1 MKKRILSGILCLMFL
16 ISGCSDKSKKE
27 NSNLENNLKGNITIW
42 STEKHYAFLKSSS
55 EKFQTK
61 YPEVKI
67 NLQQKT
73 TEEVNNDFLEGY
85 LKAEE
90 KPDIIAI
97 KSNFISLYSE
107 DKELF
112 EPLNNIINTYEKNFY
127 KGRIDEIKKD
137 NQYFGFP
144 MDSNP
149 AALLYRKDILN
160 AAGIYPEDINTWNR
174 FIEGGEKLKASSKGQ
189 KKMLGISSK
198 DYDEI
203 IALLANEL
211 SMETYF
217 KESNMTS
224 TISKY
229 EKILNVLKKLSE
241 SSNIAVFQSEE
252 ELLKS
257 FTEGN
262 IAFIIGFPEY
272 IPKLTSEKS
281 NYGIKQLPSFEPGGN
296 NNAQLPAYNL
306 ALLKTSENKEV
317 SQKFI
322 EFALTDS
329 EALVESMLKYGNLPA
344 YIPAFSNRAFDNK
357 IDYFS
362 NERVY
367 SIFEL
372 SYKNSPN
379 IKYNSYTKDIED
391 IFSNSVGNLL
401 KGESTESVLNKLMKD
416 INELAIKRQP

>member
-1 MKKRILSGILCLMFL
+1 MKKKILSGILCLMFL
-16 ISGCSDKSKKE
+16 VSGCSDKTKKE
-27 NSNLENNLKGNITIW
+27 NSDLDNKLKGNITIW

-73 TEEVNNDFLEGY
+73 TEEVNNNFLEGY

-90 KPDIIAI
+90 KPDVITI

-112 EPLNNIINTYEKNFY
+112 EPLNNIISPYEKNFY
-127 KGRIDEIKKD
+127 KGRLDEVKKD
-137 NQYFGFP
+137 SQYVAFP

-149 AALLYRKDILN
+149 AALLYRRDILD
-160 AAGIYPEDINTWNR
+160 AAEIYPEDINTWNR
-174 FIEGGEKLKASSKGQ
+174 FIEGGEKLKASFKGQ

-198 DYDEI
+198 NYNEVV
-203 IALLANEL
+203 ALLANEL

-241 SSNIAVFQSEE
+241 SSNIAIFQSEE

-262 IAFIIGFPEY
+262 IGFIVGYPEY
-272 IPKLTSEKS
+272 IPKLVSEKP

-306 ALLKTSENKEV
+306 ALLKNSEDKEIA
-317 SQKFI
+317 QKFV
-322 EFALTDS
+322 EFTLTNSD
-329 EALVESMLKYGNLPA
+329 ALVESMLKYGNFPA
-344 YIPAFSNRAFDNK
+344 YIPTYSHSDFDNK
-357 IDYFS
+357 IDCFS
-362 NERVY
+362 KQKVY
-367 SIFEL
+367 SIFEI

-379 IKYNSYTKDIED
+379 IKYNSYTKDIEG
-391 IFSNSVGNLL
+391 IFYNSVDSLL
-401 KGESTESVLNKLMKD
+401 KGERTEIVLNKLMKD